1 VEEKMNLKRKIGLIK
16 EKYLPSLVFVI
27 ALLLLWELSVR
38 LFSLPE
44 YILPSPFMIARTILK
59 FRKILLFHTSITL
72 FETLSGFLAGAMLG
86 FALAVLICMSN
97 FFYRTFY
104 PLLIIIQSIPKIAL
118 APFFVIWLGFG
129 VLPKIAITALVSI
142 FPVLVNTLHGLVFV
156 KQELI
161 DLMKVFHAS
170 KIQVLFKI
178 RIPSSLP
185 FFFTSLKI
193 SIVFSV
199 VGAIIGEFVG
209 ANEGL
214 GYVIMISS
222 TNLNTSLM
230 FSALFLL
237 GAMGFFCSGFVSL
250 SEKLLLPWHK
260 EAKDA

>member
-1 VEEKMNLKRKIGLIK
+1 M
-16 EKYLPSLVFVI
+16 PSLIFVI

-44 YILPSPFMIARTILK
+44 YILPSPLMIARSFLK
-59 FRKILLFHTSITL
+59 FRKILLFHTSVTL
-72 FETLSGFLAGAMLG
+72 FETLSGFILGAVLG
-86 FALAVLICMSN
+86 FVLAVLICMSN

-104 PLLIIIQSIPKIAL
+104 PVLIAIQSIPKIAL
-118 APFFVIWLGFG
+118 APFFIIWLGFG
-129 VLPKIAITALVSI
+129 ILPKIAITALVSV

-156 KQELI
+156 KQEFM

-193 SIVFSV
+193 SIVFAV

-230 FSALFLL
+230 FVALFLL
-237 GAMGFFCSGFVSL
+237 GAIGIFCSALVSL
-250 SEKLLLPWHK
+250 SEKMLLPWHK
-260 EAKDA
+260 GAKDA

>member
-1 VEEKMNLKRKIGLIK
+1 MDLKRRLGLIK
-16 EKYLPSLVFVI
+16 EKYLPSLVFI
-27 ALLLLWELSVR
+27 ILLVLLWEFLVR

-44 YILPSPFMIARTILK
+44 YILPSPLMIARTFLK
-59 FRKILLFHTSITL
+59 FRKILLFHTSVTV
-72 FETLSGFLAGAMLG
+72 FETLSGFMVGAILG
-86 FALAVLICMSN
+86 FILAVFICMSD

-104 PLLIIIQSIPKIAL
+104 PVLIVIQSIPKVAL
-118 APFFVIWLGFG
+118 APFFIIWMGFG
-129 VLPKIAITALVSI
+129 ILPKIAITVLVSI

-193 SIVFSV
+193 SIIFSV

-209 ANEGL
+209 ANKGL

-222 TNLNTSLM
+222 SNLNTSLM
-230 FSALFLL
+230 FAALFLL
-237 GAMGFFCSGFVSL
+237 GAIGVFCSLLVSL
-250 SEKLLLPWHK
+250 SEKMLLPWHK